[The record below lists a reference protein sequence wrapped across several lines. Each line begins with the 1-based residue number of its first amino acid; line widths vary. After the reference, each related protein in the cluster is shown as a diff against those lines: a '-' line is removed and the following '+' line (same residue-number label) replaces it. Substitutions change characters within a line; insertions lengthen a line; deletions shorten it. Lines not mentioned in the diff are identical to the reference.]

1 MIDPTFTNIKRLF
14 VLSFK
19 NSNDNPTRDS
29 FDKYYMPLVE
39 IKNFNAIIDN
49 KPFFNQ
55 PVKKQTRSRWRIYQ
69 NVKK

>member
-55 PVKKQTRSRWRIYQ
+55 PIKKQTRSR
-69 NVKK
+69 

>member
-39 IKNFNAIIDN
+39 IKKFNAIIDN
-49 KPFFNQ
+49 KLFFN
-55 PVKKQTRSRWRIYQ
+55 PIKKKTRSRWRIYQ